1 MVPGRVAERP
11 ARKLVIDAGPQ
22 TALTQIFRTRA
33 FRSDEKLME
42 ALCRPDKHLGS
53 PPAALAVSGR
63 MNARGISVFYG
74 ANDSDVAIADFLATE
89 NEPVLDGIVF
99 PSVGAMELPAG
110 TEIEAHTGYT
120 SEDG

>member
-1 MVPGRVAERP
+1 
-11 ARKLVIDAGPQ
+11 
-22 TALTQIFRTRA
+22 
-33 FRSDEKLME
+33 
-42 ALCRPDKHLGS
+42 
-53 PPAALAVSGR
+53 

-99 PSVGAMELPAG
+99 PSVQVAGDGLNVVLFHKAARVGAMELPAG